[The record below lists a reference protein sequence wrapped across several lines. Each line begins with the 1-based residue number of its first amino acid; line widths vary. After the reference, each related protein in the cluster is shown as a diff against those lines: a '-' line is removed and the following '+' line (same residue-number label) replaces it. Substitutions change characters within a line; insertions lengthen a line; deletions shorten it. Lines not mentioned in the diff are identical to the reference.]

1 MSVEI
6 KKFEKFNLFQYL
18 TEDIDA
24 STFKTIPEGSEMP
37 TSGVVKLGIDPT
49 SDKLHLG
56 HLIPI
61 RMVKKLKENGMD
73 VHIILGTFTAQMGD
87 PSGKDTMRPILSL
100 SATKANADSIISQM
114 HRVLGEDITIHYN
127 HEWFNQ
133 MTLPEIMRMLSKY
146 TVDFLMSRDAFQKRQ
161 TSGNPIGMHELIVPL
176 LQGLDSV
183 QLNANVEVGGTDQ
196 LFNFL
201 LSRDVQAKMGQTPEI
216 CFMSPVIN
224 GTDGRKMSKSYNNCI
239 YINDSPKD
247 VFGKVLSIS
256 DTTMHEWYPLF
267 IENYDKEGHP
277 MTLKKALAVEV
288 TNIIW
293 GPGSGEKEKEAFEKV
308 TSGSLPEDI
317 KDYPLV
323 PLVDFIANMAKL
335 SKGDS
340 RRLVTQGAVSVAK
353 SGSHDLN
360 KVGLDY
366 QIEKGDVIKAGKRN
380 YGRAV

>member
-1 MSVEI
+1 
-6 KKFEKFNLFQYL
+6 
-18 TEDIDA
+18 
-24 STFKTIPEGSEMP
+24 MP
-37 TSGVVKLGIDPT
+37 TSGVVKFGIDPT

-100 SATKANADSIISQM
+100 SATKSNADSIISQM
-114 HRVLGEDITIHYN
+114 HRVLGDDITIHYN
-127 HEWFNQ
+127 HEWFNE

-146 TVDFLMSRDAFQKRQ
+146 TVDFLLSRDAFQKRQ
-161 TSGNPIGMHELIVPL
+161 EAGNSIGIHELIVPL

-183 QLNANVEVGGTDQ
+183 KLKANVEVGGSDQ

-201 LSRDVQAKMGQTPEI
+201 LSRDVQDKMGQDPEI
-216 CFMSPVIN
+216 CFMAPIIN

-256 DTTMHEWYPLF
+256 DKTMHEWYPLF
-267 IENYDKEGHP
+267 IENYNKEDHP
-277 MTLKKALAVEV
+277 MTLKKALAVEI

-293 GPGSGEKEKEAFEKV
+293 PGKGEEEKSAFEKV
-308 TSGSLPEDI
+308 SSGSLPADI
-317 KDYPLV
+317 PEIKSEPL
-323 PLVDFIANMAKL
+323 LDLISKMNKI
-335 SKGDS
+335 SKGDA
-340 RRLVTQGAVSVAK
+340 RRLLTHGAVSVAK
-353 SGSHDLN
+353 SGSSDLE
-360 KVGLDY
+360 KVTDQNY
-366 QIEKGDVIKAGKRN
+366 QLQPGDVIKAGKRN
-380 YGRAV
+380 YGRITESKRRK